1 MGYCKTDFMDYM
13 KKTVSP
19 YHAVAAGVQILEAAG
34 FQKLSIK
41 NPFVLESGGK
51 YYIMPYSSQ
60 LFAFTV
66 GEKDLEKQA
75 FHIAAAH
82 TDYPCLHLKPTAELA
97 GKGYLR
103 LNTEVYGGPILNTW
117 LDRPLSLAGRV
128 VLRRTNAYEPETVL
142 YCAERPLVTIPN
154 LAVHMNRKVNE
165 GVELKKQSD
174 MLPLFGL
181 APQEED
187 AEYFLNFLASE
198 LGREKNDILDFDL
211 YVYNTEEGTLVGRNE
226 EFFSCPRLD
235 NHTSCYALLAAIAEG
250 TRTDGINVIALY
262 DNEEIGS
269 MTKQGADSALLVMLL
284 EKIYAALGMDKA
296 ALNEAIMRSFLFSVD
311 VAHAIHPAHPEKYDP
326 VNYSLMNDGIVF
338 KININQRY
346 TYDAEAVAT
355 AQILCERARAKFKKF
370 VNNADVA
377 GGGTLGPIISSWL
390 PMKTVDIGIPLLAM
404 HSSRELMG
412 IEDEEHLVRLMTEF
426 FS

>member
-1 MGYCKTDFMDYM
+1 MSRLF
-13 KKTVSP
+13 
-19 YHAVAAGVQILEAAG
+19 
-34 FQKLSIK
+34 F
-41 NPFVLESGGK
+41 
-51 YYIMPYSSQ
+51 MPYSSQ

-142 YCAERPLVTIPN
+142 YCAERPLLTIPN

-198 LGREKNDILDFDL
+198 LGREKNVILVFDWL
-211 YVYNTEEGTLVGRNE
+211 STIQKKALWSVGMKS
-226 EFFSCPRLD
+226 FS
-235 NHTSCYALLAAIAEG
+235 
-250 TRTDGINVIALY
+250 
-262 DNEEIGS
+262 
-269 MTKQGADSALLVMLL
+269 
-284 EKIYAALGMDKA
+284 
-296 ALNEAIMRSFLFSVD
+296 
-311 VAHAIHPAHPEKYDP
+311 
-326 VNYSLMNDGIVF
+326 
-338 KININQRY
+338 
-346 TYDAEAVAT
+346 
-355 AQILCERARAKFKKF
+355 RAR
-370 VNNADVA
+370 
-377 GGGTLGPIISSWL
+377 GWITIL
-390 PMKTVDIGIPLLAM
+390 PVTRCLQ
-404 HSSRELMG
+404 
-412 IEDEEHLVRLMTEF
+412 RLQKGRAQMA
-426 FS
+426 SM